1 MAPKISIMEALQNL
15 ADQEGEGLKTE
26 RGEFVMDAAMSAVVK
41 TLADELGG
49 LGARS
54 RVVRRLIQK
63 GAKAELAE
71 RVARTQQATAAPAE
85 DPVEAA
91 KEAERAKRRERDRKR
106 KEALAQATPAA

>member
-15 ADQEGEGLKTE
+15 ANQEGEGLKTE

-41 TLADELGG
+41 SLADELGG

-71 RVARTQQATAAPAE
+71 RQARTQATTAE
-85 DPVEAA
+85 DPEEARKA
-91 KEAERAKRRERDRKR
+91 ARRKRDRDRKER
-106 KEALAQATPAA
+106 LAQGTPAA

>member
-71 RVARTQQATAAPAE
+71 RQARTQTPAGV

-91 KEAERAKRRERDRKR
+91 KEAEREKRRERDRR
-106 KEALAQATPAA
+106 RREALAQGTPAA